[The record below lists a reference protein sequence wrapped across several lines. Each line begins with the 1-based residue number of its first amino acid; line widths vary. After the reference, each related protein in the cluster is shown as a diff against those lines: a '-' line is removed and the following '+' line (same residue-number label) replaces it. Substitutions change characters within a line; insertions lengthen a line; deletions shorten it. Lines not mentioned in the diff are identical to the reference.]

1 MKVKAETFY
10 TIQQDN
16 PPLLPKGWVWAK
28 LGEIS
33 NLQAGNPAPQGE
45 EFFEN
50 GVLPFVRVQDMGA
63 LGNKVYLKN
72 TKDYINSKAVIKMKL
87 FPKGS
92 VLFTKSGMSLLLN
105 QRAIL
110 ARDMYIVSH
119 IGVSIPLAPIFA
131 EF

>member
-1 MKVKAETFY
+1 
-10 TIQQDN
+10 
-16 PPLLPKGWVWAK
+16 
-28 LGEIS
+28 
-33 NLQAGNPAPQGE
+33 
-45 EFFEN
+45 
-50 GVLPFVRVQDMGA
+50 MGG

-119 IGVSIPLAPIFA
+119 IGVSIPLGEILSEWIFYYLKIFDLKTLA
-131 EF
+131 HATTLPSLQL